1 MTRAK
6 FECVYVEVKQ
16 GDQSWHYKE
25 GNAEPLD
32 VVNVTLQAVVPDSE
46 ENKQFFASTPS
57 GQITLSILRPEAVTW
72 FEKGKKYYVD
82 FTSAQ

>member
-1 MTRAK
+1 
-6 FECVYVEVKQ
+6 
-16 GDQSWHYKE
+16 
-25 GNAEPLD
+25 
-32 VVNVTLQAVVPDSE
+32 VPDSE